1 MLRHHSWLLCAAA
14 CLAFQPAQE
23 ADSAPSAARPNVIVV
38 LVDDMG
44 WRDLS
49 CQGSPFYETPH
60 IDRLAAS
67 GMRFTHGYSACT
79 VCSPSRAAL
88 MTGQYPARLH
98 ITDWIAGHERPFAKL
113 RIPDWQKFL
122 PLEAVTVAERLAAA
136 GYATANI
143 GKWHLGDAPYSPEQ
157 QGFQKNLGG
166 YHRGQPPSYFAPYK
180 IPTLPDGPAGEYL
193 TDRESA
199 EAVSFIETNRERPFF
214 LYLPHYCV
222 HTPIQAKPAVQAK
235 YAAKNA
241 GGLATKNAAYAAM
254 VESVDD
260 CMGRILDAVD
270 RLGIRDRTAIIFT
283 SDNGGLAN
291 VTDNAPARAG
301 KGSAYEGGVRV
312 PFIVSWPGVTKPG
325 TTNAMPV
332 ITPDITAT
340 VLDLTDIGPA
350 ADQPLDGRS
359 LAGALRGKPLDRDA
373 VYWHYPH
380 YHPGGATPYSA
391 IRAGDWRLVHFYE
404 DGRSELYD
412 LAHDEGEKT
421 DLAAGDPERTAQLK
435 AKLDAWLESVGAQLP
450 MPNPDH
456 DPVRDQQPRRPQR
469 QERREDRPQREAA
482 GGESARQRSASSPK
496 PNVLFVIAD
505 DASCHFT
512 EVYGCPW
519 TRTPAVDRLA
529 RAGLVFDN
537 AYVPTSKCA
546 PCRAAILTGRNPWQ
560 LEAAANHWPTFPPEY
575 KAFTEVLAADGI
587 ACGAAGKVWGPGEAR
602 TVDGKPRHWGLTTM
616 KRGKGMSPGDSFRE
630 FLAGRQAGQP
640 FFYWYGSSNPH
651 RAYARD
657 AGLAAGKKPSDIDRV
672 PACWPDNDTVRRDML
687 DYATEIEAFDAE
699 VASLVAALEAAG
711 EADNTLVIVTSDH
724 GMPFPRIKGHTFDLA
739 HRVPLVMR
747 WPAGIERPGRR
758 VEAFT
763 SAIDFAPTI
772 LNLFGIDSQAAGMK
786 PITGTSLVDL
796 LDDRPAI
803 ARDRVVLGRER
814 NDVRCRPGTES
825 GLGYPARAI
834 RRGDLFFVRNF
845 AADRWPCGD
854 PDLGLADTDASPTK
868 SLIEDAGQGDRS
880 WQLCFGKRPE
890 RELYDL
896 ATDPDCVTN
905 LAAEPARQAD
915 VQRLEAEL
923 IAELT
928 RQEDPRVLG
937 RGDVFDAYPTP
948 KPADKQPAQRKP

>member
-1 MLRHHSWLLCAAA
+1 MRTVSRLIIGVLATLLLEMSSPAPAA
-14 CLAFQPAQE
+14 Q
-23 ADSAPSAARPNVIVV
+23 PNVIVV

-113 RIPDWQKFL
+113 KIPEWQKFL
-122 PLEAVTVAERLAAA
+122 PLEAVTVAERLRGA
-136 GYATANI
+136 GYATASI
-143 GKWHLGDAPYSPEQ
+143 GKWHLGDAGHAPER
-157 QGFQKNLGG
+157 QGFDKNLGG

-180 IPTLPDGPAGEYL
+180 IPTLPEGPAGEYL
-193 TDRESA
+193 TDREAA
-199 EAVSFIETNRERPFF
+199 EAVSFIETNRDRPFF

-235 YAAKNA
+235 YAAKDA
-241 GGLATKNAAYAAM
+241 GSLTVKNAAYAAM

-260 CMGRILDAVD
+260 CMGKILDAVD

-291 VTDNAPARAG
+291 ITDNAPARAG

-312 PFIVSWPGVTKPG
+312 PFIVSWPGVTEPG
-325 TTNAMPV
+325 TTSAAPV

-340 VLDLTDIGPA
+340 ILELTGVGPA

-359 LAGALRGKPLDRDA
+359 LAGVLRGGSLDRDA

-391 IRAGDWRLVHFYE
+391 IRSGDWRLVHFYQ

-421 DLAAGDPERTAQLK
+421 DLATRESGRAAALK

-450 MPNPDH
+450 TPNPDH
-456 DPVRDQQPRRPQR
+456 DPSRDQPARRPQR
-469 QERREDRPQREAA
+469 QERPKRDSAAKTSGHQAA
-482 GGESARQRSASSPK
+482 GPNPP

-505 DASCHFT
+505 DASCHFGAT
-512 EVYGCPW
+512 YGCGW
-519 TRTPAVDRLA
+519 AKTPTIDRLA
-529 RAGLVFDN
+529 REGLAFDN

-560 LEAAANHWPTFPPEY
+560 LEAAANHWPTFPPHY
-575 KAFTEVLAADGI
+575 MAFTEVLAADGS

-602 TVDGKPRHWGLTTM
+602 TVDGQPRTWGLTAM
-616 KRGKGMSPGDSFRE
+616 HRGKGISPGDSFRA
-630 FLAGRQAGQP
+630 FLAGRQPGQP
-640 FFYWYGSSNPH
+640 FFYWYGSANPH
-651 RAYARD
+651 RSYPRD
-657 AGLAAGKKPSDIDRV
+657 AGLTAGKKPADIDRV
-672 PACWPDNDTVRRDML
+672 PACWPDTDTVRRDML

-699 VASLVAALEAAG
+699 VASLVVALEAAG
-711 EADNTLVIVTSDH
+711 EADNTVVIVTSDH

-739 HRVPLVMR
+739 HRVPLVVR
-747 WPAGIERPGRR
+747 WPAGIVRPGRR

-763 SAIDFAPTI
+763 SAIDFAPTV
-772 LNLFGIDSQAAGMK
+772 LDLFRIDGEAAGMK
-786 PITGTSLVDL
+786 SITGASLVSL
-796 LDDRPAI
+796 LRDAPAPDRGHN
-803 ARDRVVLGRER
+803 RERVILGRER
-814 NDVRCRPGTES
+814 NDIRCRPGTES

-834 RRGDLFFVRNF
+834 RRGNLFYVRNF

-854 PDLGLADTDASPTK
+854 PELGLADTDASPTK
-868 SLIEDAGQGDRS
+868 SLIEDAGEGDRF

-896 ATDPDCVTN
+896 STDPDCVTN

-923 IAELT
+923 VAELT
-928 RQEDPRVLG
+928 RQQDPRMLG
-937 RGDVFDAYPTP
+937 HGDVFDAYPSP
-948 KPADKQPAQRKP
+948 KPADKPAAPRKP